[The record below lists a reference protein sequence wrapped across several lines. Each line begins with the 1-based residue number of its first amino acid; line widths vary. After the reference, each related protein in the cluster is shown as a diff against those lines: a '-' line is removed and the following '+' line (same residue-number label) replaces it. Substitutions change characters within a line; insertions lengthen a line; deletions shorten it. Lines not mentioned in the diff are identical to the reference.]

1 MSSIFPYIPSVG
13 ALMGYGIHTL
23 AQSISQT
30 PPGTAAGTRQD
41 KPAGRTDIAAALNDQ
56 PAIKPDARFSSATIT
71 LNNGNGLDIDN
82 AARLLI
88 PSAPAGTATSL
99 RGIEI
104 INSATAKT
112 VGERNGFTSTGLA
125 PVWLENHGSITG
137 KNGAGVR
144 LDGDQ
149 DDEVVNA
156 GLIIGSH
163 GVALSM
169 GGGNDMLIVRSGGRF
184 EGVVDGGSGTNQVIL
199 DDARGGTFDGARQ
212 MQHLWVGSGNWTLTG
227 EVPVNQQG
235 AVYSGA
241 TLVNQSK
248 IGGSMTVQPDA
259 TYAGGTVA
267 NLEVAGT
274 LRLDPATHV
283 EQDLRMEHGSTLALT
298 LGADQTH
305 TPSNIGNTADLRGA
319 TLAIHVENE
328 NDALLSQPLQLLSA
342 KHVES
347 PLAGITS
354 NLKTLVPTLTYR
366 PDGVFVTFKR
376 NDPTA

>member
-1 MSSIFPYIPSVG
+1 
-13 ALMGYGIHTL
+13 
-23 AQSISQT
+23 
-30 PPGTAAGTRQD
+30 PGTAAGTRQD

-144 LDGDQ
+144 LEGDQ

-169 GGGNDMLIVRSGGRF
+169 GGGN
-184 EGVVDGGSGTNQVIL
+184 
-199 DDARGGTFDGARQ
+199 
-212 MQHLWVGSGNWTLTG
+212 
-227 EVPVNQQG
+227 
-235 AVYSGA
+235 
-241 TLVNQSK
+241 
-248 IGGSMTVQPDA
+248 
-259 TYAGGTVA
+259 
-267 NLEVAGT
+267 
-274 LRLDPATHV
+274 
-283 EQDLRMEHGSTLALT
+283 
-298 LGADQTH
+298 
-305 TPSNIGNTADLRGA
+305 
-319 TLAIHVENE
+319 
-328 NDALLSQPLQLLSA
+328 
-342 KHVES
+342 
-347 PLAGITS
+347 
-354 NLKTLVPTLTYR
+354 
-366 PDGVFVTFKR
+366 
-376 NDPTA
+376 